1 MNNSEKMQT
10 PSFPSKS
17 ERIKLFQ
24 QNFPKEAEILDKI
37 RKSNLTYCGYPKLEN
52 ICLAI
57 KDVQSKN
64 VSGIYLEAGCALG
77 GSAIMIAHMKP
88 TLIPLYIFDVFGM
101 IPPPSERDGSDAHMR
116 YAEISSG
123 KSQGLGDNQYYGYI
137 DNLKDLVIK
146 NIEGFGLDIES
157 NKITLVQGLFQ
168 DSLNIEDE
176 VAFAHIDCD
185 WYDSVKTCIE
195 KITPK
200 MSRGAAIVFDDYSSY
215 SGCKKA
221 VDEFLS
227 SDSRFKLLRLDRS
240 ATLIKSE

>member
-10 PSFPSKS
+10 PCFPSKS

-52 ICLAI
+52 ICRAI

-77 GSAIMIAHMKP
+77 GSAILIANMKP
-88 TLIPLYIFDVFGM
+88 RTAPLYLFDVFGT
-101 IPPPSERDGSDAHMR
+101 IPPPSERDGIDAHTR

-123 KSQGLGDNQYYGYI
+123 KSQGLGGNTYYGYI
-137 DNLKDLVIK
+137 PNLKDVIIS
-146 NIEGFGLDIES
+146 NIESFGFDLKVDNI
-157 NKITLVQGLFQ
+157 NLVQGLFQ
-168 DSLNIEDE
+168 ETLKINDTI
-176 VAFAHIDCD
+176 AFAHIDCD

-195 KITPK
+195 RITPK
-200 MSRGAAIVFDDYSSY
+200 MNLNSVIVFDDYSSY
-215 SGCKKA
+215 SGCTKA
-221 VDEFLS
+221 VDELIATGN
-227 SDSRFKLLRLDRS
+227 FKILLCQRS
-240 ATLIKSE
+240 IVLTKVS